1 MRGIRTLTIIVATL
15 ASVAAYSAQKPTKR
29 AAERDEAYYRCK
41 DGNGQQLFSDSM
53 PPGCVGRDTEVLNTH
68 GMVMR
73 VIEGDQSKATRLSR
87 EATEGKERK
96 LKEQRDLRD
105 RMLLETYLSVED
117 IERLRDQ
124 RLEMLVAQNRATEQ
138 TIANMRER
146 QGRLENQIA
155 RYKPYNEKPNAL
167 PLPDHLAEEMVN
179 TVNGM
184 KVYQESM
191 VKNLAEQADVTSS
204 FSADIKRF
212 KELKGIR

>member
-15 ASVAAYSAQKPTKR
+15 ASVAALPAQKPKST
-29 AAERDEAYYRCK
+29 EDAYYRCK
-41 DGNGQQLFSDSM
+41 DAQGQSLFGDSM
-53 PPGCVGRDTEVLNTH
+53 PAGCFGRDTEVLNKT
-68 GMVMR
+68 GMVNR
-73 VIEGDQSKATRLSR
+73 IIEGEQTRAARMSR
-87 EATEGKERK
+87 EAVEGKERK

-124 RLEMLVAQNRATEQ
+124 RLDMLVAQNRATEQ

-146 QGRLENQIA
+146 QSRLETQIA
-155 RYKPYNEKPNAL
+155 RFKPYNEKPNAP
-167 PLPDHLAEEMVN
+167 PLPDHLAEDMVN
-179 TVNGM
+179 TVNSM
-184 KVYQESM
+184 KVYREALE
-191 VKNLAEQADVTSS
+191 KNLAEQADVTSS